1 MPTSGTSPL
10 RPTHRLARS
19 VLVALL
25 AAGPAVG
32 LAACSGSP
40 PDAPPAAPSNAPS
53 IQVPAAVPD
62 GLTDLLRQRA
72 RAVRRND
79 VRAFVRGL
87 DRADPSFVAS
97 QRSYFDNLSQLPIGA
112 YRYTLDPG
120 SIVREGDDYW
130 AVVVVTL
137 ELAGYDARPVT
148 APDRYRFSPWP
159 GRPDRFR
166 LSSVSDTTW
175 ESRNQVVQ
183 QPWDLGPVEVR
194 TGLGVL
200 GIFDQGSVER
210 APDVVGSV
218 EEGIAELSAEVPYP
232 WSRSVVVYAMSDDTF
247 LGSLEG
253 LPGHDP
259 TRLDAIAVPVLSS
272 PESGVVAGTRIV
284 LNPGMLDRPGPQR
297 DRLIRHEL
305 THVVV
310 GSRDDLAPVWLGEGL
325 AEYVSVRPM
334 APQDRQIPQSAVR
347 AAEDGFS
354 EMPVDEEFNNELSS
368 EHYALSWW
376 ACEYLADSYGEA
388 ALWSLLD
395 ALGEGADQDQVL
407 EKSFGI
413 DSTQLASRAGRLLL
427 ASYRPKQQSGS
438 SGGQPAAGQQSAEAS
453 PSATGSPTP
462 SQGPSN
468 AAEPEPAETSGPGP
482 VGLPT
487 GRDGRSRAPRR

>member
-10 RPTHRLARS
+10 RPTHRLVRS

-25 AAGPAVG
+25 TAGPAVG

-40 PDAPPAAPSNAPS
+40 PDEPPTASANAPS
-53 IQVPAAVPD
+53 VQVPAAVPD
-62 GLTDLLRQRA
+62 GLTDLLRQRS
-72 RAVRRND
+72 RAVRLKD

-87 DRADPSFVAS
+87 DRADPSFVAD
-97 QRSYFDNLSQLPIGA
+97 QRSYFDNLAQLPIGT
-112 YRYTLDPG
+112 YRYSLDPG

-159 GRPDRFR
+159 GHPDRFR

-175 ESRNQVVQ
+175 ESRNQVAQ

-200 GIFDQGSVER
+200 GIFDRGSVER
-210 APDVVGSV
+210 APDVVSSV
-218 EEGIAELSAEVPYP
+218 EEGIAELSGLVPYP

-247 LGSLEG
+247 LGSLDG
-253 LPGHDP
+253 LPGDP

-284 LNPGMLDRPGPQR
+284 LNPGMLDGPAPQR

-305 THVVV
+305 THVVL

-334 APQDRQIPQSAVR
+334 APQDRRIQPSAVQ

-354 EMPVDEEFNNELSS
+354 EMPVDDEFNDEYSS

-395 ALGEGADQDQVL
+395 ALGEGADQEQVL

-413 DSTQLASRAGRLLL
+413 DSTQLANRAGRLLL
-427 ASYRPKQQSGS
+427 ANYRPKQSGS
-438 SGGQPAAGQQSAEAS
+438 SGGQQTPGGQSPEAS
-453 PSATGSPTP
+453 PSATGSPAP
-462 SQGPSN
+462 SQAP
-468 AAEPEPAETSGPGP
+468 ADDAEPESAEPSGPGP